1 MSRTPDRPYRLTEL
15 RHNELILVPFRHPT
29 RLAASGP
36 WGALR
41 QIAERIVRPVA
52 HHGALDGLL
61 PASRMGL
68 PVAQHPADTSPV
80 CASSTGGR
88 VRMLGPSTSR
98 RPYTHC
104 SSISAISKTGSS
116 TTVPL
121 SLDKDRVKD
130 FVGQHPS
137 SLVVCRV
144 CPNTRKHM
152 VRDSPRRANSAITS
166 IESGPKPRDCQ
177 RNGVTGPDT
186 PSVAWRGRTSSG
198 RDDRAHGG
206 SD

>member
-15 RHNELILVPFRHPT
+15 RHNELILVPFRHAT
-29 RLAASGP
+29 RLAAWGP

-52 HHGALDGLL
+52 MPDAHPGALDGLL
-61 PASRMGL
+61 PVCRMGL

-88 VRMLGPSTSR
+88 VRMLGPVDIEETV
-98 RPYTHC
+98 HALFLDLC
-104 SSISAISKTGSS
+104 HLETGSS

-130 FVGQHPS
+130 SLASTRTRSSSAVFAPTPASIWCAVRPGALIADHQH
-137 SLVVCRV
+137 RV
-144 CPNTRKHM
+144 WP
-152 VRDSPRRANSAITS
+152 
-166 IESGPKPRDCQ
+166 
-177 RNGVTGPDT
+177 
-186 PSVAWRGRTSSG
+186 
-198 RDDRAHGG
+198 
-206 SD
+206 